1 MCFFLDTTLRDS
13 MQQTPLGKWTAASE
27 LFKPIVQ
34 DHQIRSE
41 ARDGAGLSVNG
52 AFGFLSAAFCNRGVL
67 LVQFVDKLREVSV
80 DAGH

>member
-1 MCFFLDTTLRDS
+1 MDGRFGAVWNTRCID
-13 MQQTPLGKWTAASE
+13 Q
-27 LFKPIVQ
+27 PIVQ
-34 DHQIRSE
+34 DHQIRSV

-67 LVQFVDKLREVSV
+67 LVQFVDKLHEVSV

>member
-1 MCFFLDTTLRDS
+1 MFFFGHHTTRLHAADS
-13 MQQTPLGKWTAASE
+13 WGKWTAASE
-27 LFKPIVQ
+27 VFKPIVQ